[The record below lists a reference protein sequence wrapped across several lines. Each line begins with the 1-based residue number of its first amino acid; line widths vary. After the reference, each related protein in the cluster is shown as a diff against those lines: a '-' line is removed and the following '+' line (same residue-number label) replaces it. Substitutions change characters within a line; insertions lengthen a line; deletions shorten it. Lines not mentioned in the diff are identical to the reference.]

1 MNRFASILQW
11 VLGQSFFAKF
21 PNTGLANPSR
31 YGTHAAFIKRFPR
44 TPGVEG
50 VSGLLSR
57 GVIQGVYGMLGDWFE
72 RSLSPHECG
81 PWRGNGPSGDFPVF

>member
-57 GVIQGVYGMLGDWFE
+57 GVIQGVYGMVDE
-72 RSLSPHECG
+72 RWKRHMNAG
-81 PWRGNGPSGDFPVF
+81 PDAAMVR